1 MNLTSSPGLERGL
14 ASPLRD
20 GSDEEMR
27 DLLDLYINESSQVA
41 EARRLI
47 SAISRSLGFSETEIG
62 KVAIVI
68 TELATNLVKHAER
81 EGHLIIRSLEWGQ
94 ANGIEILSLD
104 KGPGIEK
111 IAEALYNGNSTRGS
125 QGIGI
130 GAIRRLS
137 SVFDLY
143 SLPSL
148 GTAVL
153 VSLWSG
159 QLPEPPDNMNLK
171 IGGIS
176 LYKPGEEICG
186 DAWAMD
192 QAETRSLILVVDGLG
207 CGIDAAES
215 ANEAVRIFQKNRNL
229 TPAKMISTIHDGIKH
244 TRGAAVAVAEVN
256 ADHEFIRFAGVGN
269 ISGAILYS
277 SGIRH
282 LVSHNGTV
290 GKKIRKIQEFTYPWP
305 VKIKDQLPLLIMH
318 SDGLATHWDF
328 NQYPGLSH
336 RHPSLIAGV
345 LYRDFKGGNDDVT
358 VVVAKPNVD

>member
-1 MNLTSSPGLERGL
+1 
-14 ASPLRD
+14 
-20 GSDEEMR
+20 MR
-27 DLLDLYINESSQVA
+27 DLLDLYITESSQVA

-47 SAISRSLGFSETEIG
+47 SAISRSLGFNETEIG
-62 KVAIVI
+62 KIALVV
-68 TELATNLVKHAER
+68 TELATNLVKHGER
-81 EGHLIIRSLEWGQ
+81 EGHLIIRSLEGGQ
-94 ANGIEILSLD
+94 VNGIEILSLD

-111 IAEALYNGNSTRGS
+111 VTEALQNGYSTRGS
-125 QGIGI
+125 PGTGI

-153 VSLWSG
+153 ASIWSG

-186 DAWAMD
+186 DAWAVEQSPD
-192 QAETRSLILVVDGLG
+192 RSLILIADGLG
-207 CGIDAAES
+207 HGIDAAES
-215 ANEAVRIFQKNRNL
+215 ANEAVKIFQKNKHL
-229 TPAKMISTIHDGIKH
+229 TPTNMISTIHDGIKH
-244 TRGAAVAVAEVN
+244 TRGAAVAVAEVD
-256 ADHEFIRFAGVGN
+256 ADHEVIRFAGVGN
-269 ISGAILYS
+269 ISGAILS
-277 SGIRH
+277 SLGVRH

-290 GKKIRKIQEFTYPWP
+290 GKEIRRNQEFTYPWP
-305 VKIKDQLPLLIMH
+305 VRNKDQLPLLILH

-345 LYRDFKGGNDDVT
+345 LYRDFKRGNDDVT
-358 VVVAKPNVD
+358 VVVAKPNVE

>member
-1 MNLTSSPGLERGL
+1 
-14 ASPLRD
+14 
-20 GSDEEMR
+20 MR
-27 DLLDLYINESSQVA
+27 DPLDLYINESSQIA

-47 SAISRSLGFSETEIG
+47 SAISRSLGFNETEIG
-62 KVAIVI
+62 KVALIV
-68 TELATNLVKHAER
+68 TEMATNLVKHAER
-81 EGHLIIRSLEWGQ
+81 EGHLIIRSLEWGH

-111 IAEALYNGNSTRGS
+111 VTEALHNGYSTRGS
-125 QGIGI
+125 PGTGL

-143 SLPSL
+143 SLPNL

-153 VSLWSG
+153 ASIWSG

-186 DAWAMD
+186 DAWAVD
-192 QAETRSLILVVDGLG
+192 QAKTRSLILVADGLG
-207 CGIDAAES
+207 HGTDAAEP
-215 ANEAVRIFQKNRNL
+215 ANEAVKIFLKSRRL
-229 TPAKMISTIHDGIKH
+229 FPAEIISAIHDGIKH
-244 TRGAAVAVAEVN
+244 TRGASVAVAEVD
-256 ADHEFIRFAGVGN
+256 ADHEVIRFAGVGN
-269 ISGAILYS
+269 ISGAILS
-277 SGIRH
+277 SLGTRH

-290 GKKIRKIQEFTYPWP
+290 GKEIRKIQEFTYPWP
-305 VKIKDQLPLLIMH
+305 VRNKDQLPLLIIH

-345 LYRDFKGGNDDVT
+345 LYRDFKRGNDDVT

>member
-1 MNLTSSPGLERGL
+1 
-14 ASPLRD
+14 
-20 GSDEEMR
+20 MR

-47 SAISRSLGFSETEIG
+47 SAIARSLGFSETEMG
-62 KVAIVI
+62 KVALIV
-68 TELATNLVKHAER
+68 TELATNLVKHGER
-81 EGHLIIRSLEWGQ
+81 EGQLIIRSLEWGQ
-94 ANGIEILSLD
+94 VNGIEILSLD

-111 IAEALYNGNSTRGS
+111 VTEALQNGYSTRGS
-125 QGIGI
+125 PGTGI

-153 VSLWSG
+153 ASLWSG
-159 QLPEPPDNMNLK
+159 QLPETPDNMNLK

-176 LYKPGEEICG
+176 LSKPGEEICG
-186 DAWAMD
+186 DAWAVD
-192 QAETRSLILVVDGLG
+192 QSKTQSLILVVDGLG
-207 CGIDAAES
+207 HGIDAAES
-215 ANEAVRIFQKNRNL
+215 ANEAVKIFQKNRLL

-244 TRGAAVAVAEVN
+244 TRGAAVAVAEVQ
-256 ADHEFIRFAGVGN
+256 ADLEVIRFAGVGN
-269 ISGAILYS
+269 ISGAILS
-277 SGIRH
+277 SLGTRH

-290 GKKIRKIQEFTYPWP
+290 GKEIRKIQEFTYPWP
-305 VKIKDQLPLLIMH
+305 VRNKDQLPLLIIH
-318 SDGLATHWDF
+318 SDGLATHWNF

-345 LYRDFKGGNDDVT
+345 LYRDFKRGNDDVT
-358 VVVAKPNVD
+358 VVVAKPNIE